1 MRFLT
6 FSSEKSNVI
15 PVAFLRH
22 ASRVA
27 IPPNAQQLPPEPWFL
42 TEVMYPK
49 SLESYDE
56 GREPEDDGAEKLN
69 KGTAAIGWL

>member
-27 IPPNAQQLPPEPWFL
+27 IPPNAQQLPPEAWSL
-42 TEVMYPK
+42 TGVTNPK
-49 SLESYDE
+49 SLESYV
-56 GREPEDDGAEKLN
+56 DGSELGATGVE
-69 KGTAAIGWL
+69 